1 MGAQL
6 SMAGPEK
13 KHTDG
18 HRRRLRERFLRAGLD
33 GLQDYEAI
41 ELLLTYAIPRRDVK
55 PLAKELLETY
65 GSLEKLLDA
74 TPADL
79 LDRHGMGPSGT
90 TLVLLI
96 RQLCSKYLEQKI
108 RDVDV
113 LDSSAATERF
123 LRMKLGGGRKET
135 FMVIFMNSHNHV
147 LDFQVFPGTVDRAA
161 VYPREIAEKCLR
173 TGATAV
179 IAAHNHPSG
188 ICMPSD
194 GDLQT
199 TRRILA
205 ALRTIN
211 VGLVDHL
218 IVTPTACLSLRG
230 NGMLKRLEASCSS
243 D

>member
-1 MGAQL
+1 
-6 SMAGPEK
+6 MAGPEK

-173 TGATAV
+173 TGAEWNL
-179 IAAHNHPSG
+179 H
-188 ICMPSD
+188 
-194 GDLQT
+194 
-199 TRRILA
+199 
-205 ALRTIN
+205 ALR
-211 VGLVDHL
+211 
-218 IVTPTACLSLRG
+218 RG
-230 NGMLKRLEASCSS
+230 SS
-243 D
+243 DHAADSCRAPDDQRRAGRSSDCDADRLPESARQRYAQAARSPDLIAFG

>member
-1 MGAQL
+1 
-6 SMAGPEK
+6 MAGSEK

-41 ELLLTYAIPRRDVK
+41 ELLLMYAIPRRDVK

-74 TPADL
+74 APADL
-79 LDRHGMGPSGT
+79 LDRNGMGPSGA

-96 RQLCSKYLEQKI
+96 RQLCSKYLEQKV
-108 RDVDV
+108 RNVDV
-113 LDSSAATERF
+113 LDSTTATERF

-161 VYPREIAEKCLR
+161 VYPREVAEKCLR
-173 TGATAV
+173 VGASAV
-179 IAAHNHPSG
+179 IVAHNHPSG
-188 ICMPSD
+188 VCMPSD

-205 ALRTIN
+205 ALRTIS

-218 IVTPTACLSLRG
+218 IVTPTACLSLRAS
-230 NGMLKRLEASCSS
+230 GMLKRLEVQNQPE
-243 D
+243 

>member
-1 MGAQL
+1 
-6 SMAGPEK
+6 
-13 KHTDG
+13 
-18 HRRRLRERFLRAGLD
+18 
-33 GLQDYEAI
+33 
-41 ELLLTYAIPRRDVK
+41 
-55 PLAKELLETY
+55 
-65 GSLEKLLDA
+65 
-74 TPADL
+74 
-79 LDRHGMGPSGT
+79 
-90 TLVLLI
+90 
-96 RQLCSKYLEQKI
+96 
-108 RDVDV
+108 
-113 LDSSAATERF
+113 
-123 LRMKLGGGRKET
+123 
-135 FMVIFMNSHNHV
+135 MVIFMNSHNHV

-230 NGMLKRLEASCSS
+230 NGMLKRLEAQI
-243 D
+243 